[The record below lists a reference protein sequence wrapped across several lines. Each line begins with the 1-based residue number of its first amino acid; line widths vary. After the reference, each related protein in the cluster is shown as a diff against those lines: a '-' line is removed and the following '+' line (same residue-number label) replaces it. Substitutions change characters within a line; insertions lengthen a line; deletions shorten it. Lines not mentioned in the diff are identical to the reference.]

1 MMNYEIFPR
10 DKTRRVIQSRVKR
23 QFVQAASVGR
33 VLLVLLVRD
42 FSVASHHQLLLFPL
56 RKEHDND
63 NKQINST
70 CRRTDKP

>member
-10 DKTRRVIQSRVKR
+10 DKTLRVIQSRVKR
-23 QFVQAASVGR
+23 QFVQAASVGM
-33 VLLVLLVRD
+33 VLLVRD